1 MYVLPLYIIAE
12 TGFNKETVSVFL
24 ARKTGGVAACGVQR
38 GDVLWYIV
46 IINSQEH
53 AA

>member
-1 MYVLPLYIIAE
+1 MYFHFILFGIAE
-12 TGFNKETVSVFL
+12 TGFNKETVS
-24 ARKTGGVAACGVQR
+24 ARKTGSVRR

-53 AA
+53 AEW